1 MPAPRCDP
9 TQWGPA
15 DYMMLNIKAL
25 TDMTQPSFAATT
37 DASAKVCESIAA
49 FNSEWVAFLTR
60 LFQENIA
67 LPQRLMS
74 CKSLEEAQK
83 VYVDFWM
90 KAFAQYQEEFRR
102 FASLGQD
109 FAFRTSSTLEKRA
122 SDAQRARRFAA

>member
-1 MPAPRCDP
+1 MPASRFGL

-15 DYMMLNIKAL
+15 EYMMLNIKAL
-25 TDMTQPSFAATT
+25 TDMTRPSFAGMV
-37 DASAKVCESIAA
+37 DANAKLCDGIVA
-49 FNSEWVAFLTR
+49 FNSEWVGFLTR
-60 LFQENIA
+60 RFQEDTA

-102 FASLGQD
+102 LAILGQD
-109 FAFRTSSTLEKRA
+109 FVQKHPEAMRKG
-122 SDAQRARRFAA
+122 AQRFAA